1 MVVAEVKIWDK
12 YVGAVLWDVRTGVA
26 SFEFEPGFSRNNWD
40 IAPLTMPLSDAFTGR
55 KFNYPDLPANTY
67 YGLPGLL
74 ADSLPDKFGNQLIEV
89 WLATQGRQ
97 PGSMNPIERLCYMGK
112 RGMGALEFHPAT
124 RIERGVSNN
133 LDVSELV
140 SLTQKAISRKT
151 DLKTSF
157 TDNETHA
164 LLDIIRVG
172 TSAGGAR
179 AKAVIAINKH
189 NTVKSGQV
197 DVPEGYTHWLIKL
210 DGISDEQ
217 LGDPKGYGRIEFAYY
232 KMALD
237 CGITMNE
244 SRLLEENGRAH
255 FMTLRF
261 DRIEHNRKLHMQTL
275 CGLCHFDYNNPN
287 AYAYEQAFQAMRSL
301 RLPYTDAEQLFR
313 RMVFNVISQNND
325 DHTKN
330 ISFLMDQTGQWSLSP
345 AYDITYAYNPSN
357 LWLAQHQL
365 SVNNKRRDIISGDLL
380 AVANKMNIKRAKE
393 IIEQVQE
400 VISHWKEY
408 ATDTGIPE
416 SQITAIAS
424 THLSKSREL
433 F

>member
-1 MVVAEVKIWDK
+1 MVVAEIKIWDQ
-12 YVGAVLWDVRTGVA
+12 YVGAVLWDPRTGVA

-40 IAPLTMPLSDAFTGR
+40 IAPLTMPISETRNGR
-55 KFNYPDLPANTY
+55 KFSFPDLPTNTY
-67 YGLPGLL
+67 YGLPGML

-97 PGSMNPIERLCYMGK
+97 PDSMNPVERLCYMGK

-124 RIERGVSNN
+124 RIERGSSNN
-133 LDVSELV
+133 LEVSELV
-140 SLTQKAISRKT
+140 NLTQRAFRQKS
-151 DLKTSF
+151 DLKTNF
-157 TDNETHA
+157 TGAEAHA

-189 NTVKSGQV
+189 NIVKSGQV

-237 CGITMNE
+237 CGIIMNE
-244 SRLLEENGRAH
+244 CRLLEGNGRAH
-255 FMTLRF
+255 FMTRRF
-261 DRIEHNRKLHMQTL
+261 DRVENNQKLHMQTL

-313 RMVFNVISQNND
+313 RMIFNVLGQNND

-330 ISFLMDQTGQWSLSP
+330 ISFLMNKTGQWSLSP
-345 AYDITYAYNPSN
+345 AYDVTYAYNPSSF
-357 LWLAQHQL
+357 WLAQHQL
-365 SVNNKRRDIISGDLL
+365 SVNNKREEITGKDIL
-380 AVANKMNIKRAKE
+380 AVANQMNIKRAKE
-393 IIEQVQE
+393 IIEQVRQ
-400 VISHWKEY
+400 VISNWKEY
-408 ATDTGIPE
+408 ATSSGIPE
-416 SQITAIAS
+416 SQIKAIGLM
-424 THLSKSREL
+424 HPVNN

>member
-1 MVVAEVKIWDK
+1 MVVAEINIWDK
-12 YVGAVLWDVRTGVA
+12 YVGAVLWDAQASVA
-26 SFEFEPGFSRNNWD
+26 SFEFDPGFIRNNWD
-40 IAPLTMPLSDAFTGR
+40 IAPLTMPLPDARNGR
-55 KFNYPDLPANTY
+55 KFSFPNLPAHAY
-67 YGLPGLL
+67 YGLPSLL

-89 WLATQGRQ
+89 WLAMQGRQ
-97 PGSMNPIERLCYMGK
+97 PGSMNPVERLCYMGK

-124 RIERGVSNN
+124 RIERSTSNS
-133 LDVSELV
+133 LEVSELV
-140 SLTQKAISRKT
+140 NLAQKAVNRKT
-151 DLKTSF
+151 ELKTNF
-157 TDNETHA
+157 TGDEAHA

-179 AKAVIAINKH
+179 AKAVIAINKQ
-189 NTVKSGQV
+189 NTVKSGQL
-197 DVPEGYTHWLIKL
+197 DIPEGYSHWLIKL
-210 DGISDEQ
+210 DGVSNEQ

-237 CGITMNE
+237 SGIIISE

-255 FMTLRF
+255 FMTRRF
-261 DRIEHNRKLHMQTL
+261 DRIEHNKKIHMQTL

-301 RLPYTDAEQLFR
+301 RLPYSDAEQLFR

-345 AYDITYAYNPSN
+345 AYDLTYAYNPSN
-357 LWLAQHQL
+357 IWLAQHQL
-365 SVNNKRRDIISGDLL
+365 SINNKRRDITHNDLL
-380 AVANKMNIKRAKE
+380 TVAKQMNIKRAVE

-400 VISHWKEY
+400 VINNWKEY
-408 ATDTGIPE
+408 AYNAGIPQ
-416 SQITAIAS
+416 SQIKAIGS
-424 THLSKSREL
+424 MHLVNINQ
-433 F
+433 

>member
-1 MVVAEVKIWDK
+1 MVVAEIKIWDK
-12 YVGAVLWDVRTGVA
+12 YVGAILWDVRTGV
-26 SFEFEPGFSRNNWD
+26 STFEFDPGFGRNNWD
-40 IAPLTMPLSDAFTGR
+40 IAPLTMSLTDAVNGR
-55 KFNYPDLPANTY
+55 KFSFPDLPLNTY

-97 PGSMNPIERLCYMGK
+97 PGSMNPVERLCYMGK

-124 RIERGVSNN
+124 RIERGASNN
-133 LDVSELV
+133 LEVADLV
-140 SLTQKAISRKT
+140 KLTQKAINLKS
-151 DLKTSF
+151 DLKTNLTADES
-157 TDNETHA
+157 HA

-189 NTVKSGQV
+189 SSVKSGQL
-197 DVPEGYTHWLIKL
+197 DAPEGYTHWLIKL
-210 DGISDEQ
+210 DGISNDQ
-217 LGDPKGYGRIEFAYY
+217 LGDPKGFGRIEFAYY

-237 CGITMNE
+237 CGITMSE
-244 SRLLEENGRAH
+244 SRLLEESGRAH
-255 FMTLRF
+255 FMTRRF

-301 RLPYTDAEQLFR
+301 RLPYTDAEQLYR

-345 AYDITYAYNPSN
+345 AYDMTYAYNPSS

-365 SVNNKRRDIISGDLL
+365 SVNNKRIDINRNDLL
-380 AVANKMNIKRAKE
+380 AVANQMNIKRAKE
-393 IIEQVQE
+393 IIEQVRE
-400 VISHWKEY
+400 VISNWKEY
-408 ATDTGIPE
+408 AAGADIPE
-416 SQITAIAS
+416 SQIRAIGS
-424 THLSKSREL
+424 VHLVNI
-433 F
+433 